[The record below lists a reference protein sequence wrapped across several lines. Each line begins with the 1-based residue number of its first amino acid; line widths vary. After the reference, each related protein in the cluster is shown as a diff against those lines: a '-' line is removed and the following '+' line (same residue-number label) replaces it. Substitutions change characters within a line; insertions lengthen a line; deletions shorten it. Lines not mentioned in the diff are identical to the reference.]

1 MCDDFVYLGIVF
13 HYNGNFLHTQKS
25 LSNHD
30 DCFNH
35 ETLSLLDTYISCIL
49 NYECEVCG
57 SHQGEDIEKV
67 HLNFLKRTLIV
78 RRSTMNFTIY
88 FESGRVPMYVER
100 YCKMIKYW
108 CTILKTENI
117 VLKTC
122 YETIFESSQRTFNQK
137 SNWASNIRD
146 ILCKYGVNDI
156 WISQNVCINVDKF
169 LHEFKQ
175 RVIDC
180 FLSDA
185 VSFFEDSPKCHY
197 YRYIHDNHKLQFY
210 FSRSI
215 V

>member
-1 MCDDFVYLGIVF
+1 
-13 HYNGNFLHTQKS
+13 
-25 LSNHD
+25 
-30 DCFNH
+30 
-35 ETLSLLDTYISCIL
+35 
-49 NYECEVCG
+49 
-57 SHQGEDIEKV
+57 
-67 HLNFLKRTLIV
+67 
-78 RRSTMNFTIY
+78 MNFTIY

-108 CTILKTENI
+108 CKILKTENI

-122 YETIFESSQRTFNQK
+122 FETMFESSQRTFNQK

-146 ILCKYGVNDI
+146 SLCKYGFNDI
-156 WISQNVCINVDKF
+156 WISQNVCINVDKC

-180 FLSDA
+180 FLSEA
-185 VSFFEDSPKCHY
+185 VSLFEDSPKCHY

-210 FSRSI
+210 FSRPI